1 MKKYLF
7 LLLAVIAVPVFAE
20 ENFTINLNAGNV
32 GFGGNLPLSDN
43 YVSNNYNPEIMF
55 TLMNIGIEYQ
65 ETNVGLEINPFKCF
79 FWGDT
84 EDDGVYSFVNL
95 NLYWNILNY
104 EFDGDGVIYFGP
116 FASVN
121 YLFLE
126 NDRLNFDRYIFT
138 GGAQLGFRMKIGRL
152 NYNLVSVE
160 AGYRRINEQ
169 GMFFVGGK
177 VDIIAFFTFLLF
189 LYN

>member
-7 LLLAVIAVPVFAE
+7 LLLIVIAMPVFAE
-20 ENFTINLNAGNV
+20 ENFTVNLNVGNV

-43 YVSNNYNPEIMF
+43 YSPEFMF

-65 ETNVGLEINPFKCF
+65 ETNAGLEINPFKCF
-79 FWGDT
+79 FWGGTDT
-84 EDDGVYSFVNL
+84 DGVYSFVNL

-138 GGAQLGFRMKIGRL
+138 GGAQLGFRMKIGRV

-160 AGYRRINEQ
+160 VGYRRFDDQES
-169 GMFFVGGK
+169 FFVGGK
-177 VDIIAFFTFLLF
+177 VDIIAFFTFLLL
-189 LYN
+189 LYS